1 MASTDAENTASIAG
15 KNTPESLTS
24 YVVILRLILDVFF
37 SLMIN
42 GLQILRII
50 TIMLKIL
57 IYNDFF
63 IFQYKF

>member
-1 MASTDAENTASIAG
+1 MAIITASIAG

-50 TIMLKIL
+50 NIMLNALIIKDFSIL
-57 IYNDFF
+57 LTSF
-63 IFQYKF
+63 

>member
-1 MASTDAENTASIAG
+1 MAIITASIAG

-50 TIMLKIL
+50 TIMLNAL
-57 IYNDFF
+57 IINDFSILLTSF
-63 IFQYKF
+63 

>member
-1 MASTDAENTASIAG
+1 MAIITASIAG